1 MLLSLFAQSASNH
14 VHRLMILITNGT
26 VTGCRL
32 SFLSLNYQPEWP
44 SLVLLSRFTVVYT
57 NCHAPP
63 TQSDSLSFSFSFSF
77 SFSPVLSANDTKAP
91 VLVIVVWINI

>member
-63 TQSDSLSFSFSFSF
+63 TQSDSLSLSLSFFF
-77 SFSPVLSANDTKAP
+77 PVLSANDTKAP